1 MLTASRRRDK
11 TVISHIVPI
20 SSLLGGMGILL
31 AGSGLLGTLL
41 GLRGTLAGFS
51 DLTVGIVMAAFF
63 LGYVV
68 GARFCPPIIA
78 RVGHARAFS
87 AFAAASAAI
96 SLAYGLYE
104 SPYFWGVLRVANGI
118 ALVGVYM
125 VIESWLNE
133 RVTDH
138 RAQVFSAYMMVSL
151 IALALGQY
159 LLLPFGVDGLGSFL
173 LIGVLFCIGLIPI
186 ALTPVA
192 QPIITQSISLPLKK
206 LYKKAPVGVAGGL
219 VSGMVIGSFWS
230 LAAVYGNRSALDT
243 AGVANLFALAIIG
256 GALLQWPI
264 GKLSDSRDRRM
275 VLVWVALGGALACVL
290 MQFSRPLG
298 IPLPVAG
305 FFFGSFAFSLYGLAV
320 AQTHDRFHSSEAL
333 EATKSLL
340 FLHGAGAVIGP
351 LVAGS
356 LMTIASTVI
365 FPAVVAVMQLC
376 LAAYTLVHLRS
387 DPPVPIEDRSQFLPM
402 SRSSPVAMDLD
413 PRSPSP

>member
-1 MLTASRRRDK
+1 M
-11 TVISHIVPI
+11 ISHILPI

-41 GLRGTLAGFS
+41 GLRGALAGFS
-51 DLTVGIVMAAFF
+51 DLTIGVVMAAFF

-78 RVGHARAFS
+78 RVGHVRAFA

-104 SPYFWGVLRVANGI
+104 SPYFWAPLRIANGI

-133 RVTDH
+133 RATDH
-138 RAQVFSAYMMVSL
+138 RAQIFSAYMMVSL

-159 LLLPFGVDGLGSFL
+159 LLLPFGTEGLGSFL
-173 LIGVLFCIGLIPI
+173 MVGMLFCIGLIPI
-186 ALTPVA
+186 ALTPVP
-192 QPIITQSISLPLKK
+192 QPVVSESVSLPLKK
-206 LYKKAPVGVAGGL
+206 LYERAPVGAVGGL
-219 VSGMVIGSFWS
+219 VSGMVIGSFWA
-230 LAAVYGNRSALDT
+230 LTAAYGSRSGLDT
-243 AGVANLFALAIIG
+243 TGVANLFALAIVG

-275 VLVWVALGGALACVL
+275 VLVWVALAGAAACLL
-290 MQFSRPLG
+290 MQFARPLG
-298 IPLPVAG
+298 IPLPIAG
-305 FFFGSFAFSLYGLAV
+305 LFFGSFAFSLYGIAV
-320 AQTHDRFHSSEAL
+320 AQTHDRFHRRDAL

-340 FLHGAGAVIGP
+340 FLHGAGAIAGP
-351 LVAGS
+351 LVAGLVMS
-356 LMTIASTVI
+356 ATSTAV
-365 FPAVVAVMQLC
+365 FPAVLALMQLG
-376 LAAYTLVHLRS
+376 LAGYAAVHLRS

-402 SRSSPVAMDLD
+402 NRSSPVAMDLD